1 MQFLENNVK
10 IYEPSWARKMI
21 YYYNK
26 MDIEQ
31 SVVFCVFQVISQSRA
46 RFAPSVPMIKK
57 CIESLIDKSYLERTA
72 NSSDEYSYI
81 A

>member
-1 MQFLENNVK
+1 MNANELDHSGLF
-10 IYEPSWARKMI
+10 S
-21 YYYNK
+21 
-26 MDIEQ
+26 
-31 SVVFCVFQVISQSRA
+31 FFQVISQSRA